1 MSLKGFH
8 ILFIFYAVLCSV
20 GFWAWTVFNLES
32 ARQLSAVALGQ
43 ASGIMGILLFFYGI
57 WFVVKKSKTI
67 IV

>member
-8 ILFIFYAVLCSV
+8 IIFIFFAVLCSA
-20 GFWAWTVFNLES
+20 GFWAWTAYNPLA
-32 ARQLSAVALGQ
+32 ARQLSVVGLGQ
-43 ASGIMGILLFFYGI
+43 FSGILGVLLFFYGI

>member
-8 ILFIFYAVLCSV
+8 IIFIFFAMLCSA
-20 GFWAWTVFNLES
+20 GFWAWTAVNYEA
-32 ARQLSAVALGQ
+32 ARQLNAVALGQ
-43 ASGIMGILLFFYGI
+43 ASGILGIVLFFYGI

>member
-8 ILFIFYAVLCSV
+8 VIFIIFAVLCSA
-20 GFWAWTVFNLES
+20 GFWAWTALNPLTAKELNVV
-32 ARQLSAVALGQ
+32 QLGQ
-43 ASGIMGILLFFYGI
+43 MSACLGVVLFVYGV

>member
-8 ILFIFYAVLCSV
+8 IIFIFFAVLCSA
-20 GFWAWTVFNLES
+20 GFWAWTAVNVEA
-32 ARQLSAVALGQ
+32 ARQLNVVGLGQ
-43 ASGIMGILLFFYGI
+43 ASGVLGILLFFYGI

>member
-8 ILFIFYAVLCSV
+8 IIFIFFAVLCSA
-20 GFWAWTVFNLES
+20 GFWVWTVMNHEA
-32 ARQLSAVALGQ
+32 ARQLNVIELGAGSGVLGAV
-43 ASGIMGILLFFYGI
+43 LFLYGI